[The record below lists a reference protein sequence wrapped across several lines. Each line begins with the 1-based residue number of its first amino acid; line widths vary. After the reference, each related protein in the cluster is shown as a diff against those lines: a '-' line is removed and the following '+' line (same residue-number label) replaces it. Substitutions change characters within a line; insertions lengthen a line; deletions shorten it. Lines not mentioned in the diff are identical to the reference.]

1 MMSEA
6 FRNYRYYIGTD
17 FHFYFDRNHDP
28 DATNGSGGY
37 LYLTNL
43 PQSTTKVA
51 VVGTKRIL
59 PNEDITSEYILEWIL
74 EFSKAQVKMIEG
86 NTLRKSD
93 AIGIRNDGQTLMSEG
108 KEAVEQLKKRLGEE
122 GRWVGFVRKF

>member
-1 MMSEA
+1 MSEA

-17 FHFYFDRNHDP
+17 FHFYFDRNHNP
-28 DATNGSGGY
+28 DGTNQFGGY

-43 PQSTTKVA
+43 PQNTTKIA

-59 PNEDITSEYILEWIL
+59 PNEDITSEYLLEWIL
-74 EFSKAQVKMIEG
+74 EYSKAQVKMFEG

-93 AIGIRNDGQTLMSEG
+93 AIGVKNDGQSLMTEG
-108 KEAVEQLKKRLGEE
+108 KEAVEALQKRLQEE
-122 GRWVGFVRKF
+122 GRWVSFTRKF